1 MADAS
6 RRMNAC
12 RQGWERLQRI
22 SCDLAIPFVQE
33 GEDGDSRCRQDARD
47 KQQTLDIGLAEPGSA
62 HGRPS
67 CPRPS
72 GARHD
77 VGPLPQVE
85 TPGAQVAD
93 TLQKL
98 PRTPGAARCR
108 LGAQSDQG
116 DPCPRLAREL
126 TAMSTFWLILL
137 GAMAGTGAG
146 LLAGLIGIGGGIVV
160 VPVVYYG
167 LTSSGISID
176 QAVHVAVATSLA
188 AILPASIVSFVGHWR
203 AGNADIGFLR
213 PWGPGLSVG
222 RAVAQPTAP

>member
-12 RQGWERLQRI
+12 RQGWERLQRN
-22 SCDLAIPFVQE
+22 SCDLTISFVQE
-33 GEDGDSRCRQDARD
+33 DEDGDPSRRQDARD
-47 KQQTLDIGLAEPGSA
+47 KQQILDIGLAEPGKA
-62 HGRPS
+62 DGRPS

-77 VGPLPQVE
+77 VRPLPQVE
-85 TPGAQVAD
+85 APGAEVAD

-108 LGAQSDQG
+108 LGAQSDPG

-126 TAMSTFWLILL
+126 TAMSTVWLILL

-167 LTSSGISID
+167 LTSSGVSID

-188 AILPASIVSFVGHWR
+188 AILPA
-203 AGNADIGFLR
+203 
-213 PWGPGLSVG
+213 
-222 RAVAQPTAP
+222 

>member
-6 RRMNAC
+6 RRLNAC

-22 SCDLAIPFVQE
+22 SCDLTISFVQE
-33 GEDGDSRCRQDARD
+33 GEDGDPSWRQDARD
-47 KQQTLDIGLAEPGSA
+47 KQQILDIGLAEPGKT

-98 PRTPGAARCR
+98 PRTPGAARSR
-108 LGAQSDQG
+108 LGAQSDHG
-116 DPCPRLAREL
+116 APCPRLAREL
-126 TAMSTFWLILL
+126 TTMSTFLL
-137 GAMAGTGAG
+137 SLLCAMAGTGPR
-146 LLAGLIGIGGGIVV
+146 L
-160 VPVVYYG
+160 
-167 LTSSGISID
+167 
-176 QAVHVAVATSLA
+176 
-188 AILPASIVSFVGHWR
+188 
-203 AGNADIGFLR
+203 
-213 PWGPGLSVG
+213 
-222 RAVAQPTAP
+222 